1 MTLLFELVKVLPPV
15 IFKWVIDA
23 VVIFDPAKP
32 FSLNVLEWLILGY
45 FGSLIVM
52 TVVEMVT
59 KQVTYNRITRIEY
72 DLTSRAMEKLLK
84 LDLEYHVRQ
93 NTGTSI
99 NKVMGG
105 VQRVKDLLYLICEQ
119 LVPSVLQSGITLAI
133 LFYAHWLI
141 GISFVIFV
149 PLFIIILLRGS
160 VRTQP
165 LREAYHKE
173 HELLAGVVTQSVANI
188 RTVKDFDAEGA
199 ELEQTRG
206 VLARYVDLI
215 NRRTRQGLR
224 SMLWEDIIINVA
236 RFVTLALSVWLLTR
250 GQLTAGSLVL
260 VMTLSEKAYL
270 NLARLSRAYYRMQ
283 DSGPSIERLKRINE
297 EPIVVKDNPQAPHK
311 IVNGR
316 VVFEG
321 VSFRYGGS
329 GDALK
334 NVSFEV
340 PERSVAA
347 FVGRSGAGKST
358 VMKLL
363 LRHADVSGGKIL
375 IDGTPIN
382 EYSFENLRAGIS
394 IVSQDVEL
402 FNDTI
407 AGNIAYGAL
416 NASKA
421 EIVRASK
428 LAHAH
433 EFIVKFPQG
442 YDTMVGERGV
452 KLSGGQKQRI
462 AIARALVTNPKIL
475 IFDEATSSLDS
486 ESERYIHKS
495 IVNLSGKLT
504 LLIIAHRFSTIEHAD
519 KIILL
524 EDGKVAEVGSH
535 KELMA
540 KKGIFA
546 RLRKLQ
552 ELGEVFS

>member
-1 MTLLFELVKVLPPV
+1 
-15 IFKWVIDA
+15 
-23 VVIFDPAKP
+23 
-32 FSLNVLEWLILGY
+32 
-45 FGSLIVM
+45 
-52 TVVEMVT
+52 
-59 KQVTYNRITRIEY
+59 
-72 DLTSRAMEKLLK
+72 
-84 LDLEYHVRQ
+84 
-93 NTGTSI
+93 
-99 NKVMGG
+99 
-105 VQRVKDLLYLICEQ
+105 
-119 LVPSVLQSGITLAI
+119 
-133 LFYAHWLI
+133 
-141 GISFVIFV
+141 
-149 PLFIIILLRGS
+149 
-160 VRTQP
+160 
-165 LREAYHKE
+165 
-173 HELLAGVVTQSVANI
+173 
-188 RTVKDFDAEGA
+188 
-199 ELEQTRG
+199 
-206 VLARYVDLI
+206 
-215 NRRTRQGLR
+215 
-224 SMLWEDIIINVA
+224 
-236 RFVTLALSVWLLTR
+236 
-250 GQLTAGSLVL
+250 
-260 VMTLSEKAYL
+260 
-270 NLARLSRAYYRMQ
+270 
-283 DSGPSIERLKRINE
+283 
-297 EPIVVKDNPQAPHK
+297 
-311 IVNGR
+311 
-316 VVFEG
+316 
-321 VSFRYGGS
+321 
-329 GDALK
+329 
-334 NVSFEV
+334 VSFEV